1 MDRNAVALVLDEIA
15 ALLDA
20 TADNRFRA
28 RAFRTAARAMEKL
41 EGDLRA
47 AVRSGALRELRGI
60 GPATAAVIEE
70 LVVTGESSYLARLRD
85 RAPSGIRELLRVP
98 GLGAKKIAQLH
109 DELGV
114 QGLDSL
120 EDAARAGRVAQLRG
134 FGVRTQERILDGLAF
149 ARSATGRRRYHQA
162 EEAGTRLAGFIASL
176 DGVIRADVAGE
187 LRRCNEVVERII
199 IVAAMDGDSGNFASA
214 LQRTPGVRWEQSSE
228 SGVSGRLGDGLAI
241 DIVAAPLPAF
251 GAALLFATGSA
262 AHVETLQRMAEARGL
277 SLLATGLFDGS
288 RVRPAPDEE
297 ALYRHLGLP
306 FIPPEL
312 RETGDEVEIAS
323 HGDLPKLVTLD
334 DLHGCFHCHTTWSD
348 GKASIAEMAEG
359 ALAMGWRY
367 LGIADHSM
375 NAGYAGGLTAAQLR
389 RQRREIDA
397 WNRRRGSE
405 LRLFAG
411 VEADILQHG
420 DLDYTTGDDAAVLQE
435 LDYVIGSVHSRF
447 RSDRAAMTR
456 RIQRAV
462 SDPRLTML
470 GHATGRLVLTRD
482 GYDVD
487 LDVIIDAA
495 ADSGAIIEIN
505 ADPHR
510 LDMSWQHWP
519 RARSRGVLTAI
530 NPDAHSVGGM
540 YNVRYGV
547 NIARKAWLRREDVL
561 NAWDVS
567 DVEAFL
573 EERRRR
579 ARES

>member
-28 RAFRTAARAMEKL
+28 RAFRTAARAMGKL
-41 EGDLRA
+41 ESDLPT
-47 AVRSGALRELRGI
+47 AVRSGALRELRGV

-114 QGLDSL
+114 QDLDGL
-120 EDAARAGRVAQLRG
+120 EDAARTGRIAQLRG
-134 FGVRTQERILDGLAF
+134 FGARTQERILDGLAF
-149 ARSATGRRRYHQA
+149 ARSATGRRRYHEA
-162 EEAGTRLAGFIASL
+162 EEAGSRLAGFMASL
-176 DGVIRADVAGE
+176 DGVNRAAVAGE
-187 LRRCNEVVERII
+187 LRRCNEVVERIV
-199 IVAAMDGDSGNFASA
+199 IVVAVEGDSGTVAGV
-214 LQRTPGVRWEQSSE
+214 LQRTPGVRWEHASASE
-228 SGVSGRLGDGLAI
+228 VSGRLGDGLPV
-241 DIVAAPLPAF
+241 DVVAAPLHAF

-262 AHVETLQRMAEARGL
+262 AHVEALRRVAEARGL
-277 SLLATGLFDGS
+277 SLRPTGLFDGT
-288 RVRPAPDEE
+288 VAQPAPDEA
-297 ALYRHLGLP
+297 ALYALLGLP
-306 FIPPEL
+306 FVPPEL
-312 RETGDEVEIAS
+312 RETGEEVDAAGR
-323 HGDLPKLVTLD
+323 GDLPLLVTVDHLY
-334 DLHGCFHCHTTWSD
+334 GCFHCHTTWSD
-348 GKASIAEMAEG
+348 GKASVAEMAEG
-359 ALAMGWRY
+359 ALALGWRY

-420 DLDYTTGDDAAVLQE
+420 ELDYTTGVDAAVLQE

-462 SDPRLTML
+462 SDPRLTIL
-470 GHATGRLVLTRD
+470 GHATGRLVLARD

-510 LDMSWQHWP
+510 LDMSWQYWP

-530 NPDAHSVGGM
+530 NPDAHSINGM
-540 YNVRYGV
+540 NNVRYGV
-547 NIARKAWLRREDVL
+547 NMARKAWLRREDVL

-567 DVEAFL
+567 DVEAYL

-579 ARES
+579 AGKG